1 MSSTSKLLKV
11 LLRLLVLLGVVGFL
25 IVGAAEN
32 GGRKMKNGLLNA
44 RAAAAGNMKQHV
56 EGNMGREKHSRAL
69 SKFDLNYTS
78 KRRIPNGPD
87 PIHNRRAG
95 NSRQP
100 PGQA

>member
-1 MSSTSKLLKV
+1 MRSSKLV
-11 LLRLLVLLGVVGFL
+11 RVVLRLLFFVGLLNFFINVE
-25 IVGAAEN
+25 AAEN
-32 GGRKMKNGLLNA
+32 GGRKILKINLERNIIG
-44 RAAAAGNMKQHV
+44 RSSEKQIRV
-56 EGNMGREKHSRAL
+56 N
-69 SKFDLNYTS
+69 SKFDLNYTI